1 MPNAVTIRNDRL
13 TATIA
18 AKGAELQSLVPAGGT
33 DVIWEG
39 DPAVWGWHAP
49 NLFPIVG
56 ALADDQLLH
65 MGRSYP
71 IKQHGFLRHSVCA
84 VVLQAT
90 DTCALRLTDNDDTR
104 AQYPFAFELT
114 ITYRT
119 ARDRLECEWSLQNPA
134 TATLYASVGLHPAF
148 RRPLGKAA
156 RDAHV
161 VLFDKPEPAPIRR
174 LAGRQIDPAPKP
186 TPVVG
191 RVLHVRDE
199 LFDADAIIFNQLASR
214 KLTYGAP
221 GSPAVE
227 LDFPD
232 FPDLGIWAK
241 PGATPFLC
249 LEPWQG
255 MASPRGFAGEFSQKP
270 GVIALA
276 PGETRTWR
284 YAVRPLREM
293 PALPA

>member
-1 MPNAVTIRNDRL
+1 MPDAVTIRNDRL

-18 AKGAELQSLVPAGGT
+18 AKGAELQSLVPAGGA
-33 DVIWEG
+33 DVMWEG

-56 ALADDQLLH
+56 ALTDDTLIH
-65 MGRSYP
+65 EGKSYP
-71 IKQHGFLRHSVCA
+71 VKQHGFLRHSVCD
-84 VVLQAT
+84 VVSQAT
-90 DTCALRLTDNDDTR
+90 DTCTFRLTDNEDTQ
-104 AQYPFAFELT
+104 AQYPFAFELM
-114 ITYRT
+114 IAYRIV
-119 ARDRLECEWSLQNPA
+119 ADRLEGEWSLRNPA
-134 TATLYASVGLHPAF
+134 QEALYASVGLHPAF
-148 RRPLGKAA
+148 RRPLGNAPRA
-156 RDAHV
+156 AHV
-161 VLFDKPEPAPIRR
+161 VLFDKSEPAPIRR
-174 LAGRQIDPAPKP
+174 LAGPQIGPEPKP
-186 TPVVG
+186 TPVQD

-199 LFDADAIIFNQLASR
+199 LFDAGAIIFDRLTSR

-221 GSPAVE
+221 GGPAVE

-255 MASPRGFAGEFSQKP
+255 MASPQGFAGEFSKKP

-276 PGETRTWR
+276 PGETRLWR
-284 YAVRPLREM
+284 YSIRPLREM
-293 PALPA
+293 PALPS